1 MSNNIYDTANQLEK
15 DLRETDAYVALK
27 VAYDAVKANPE
38 ANEMF
43 QEFQGIQVKL
53 QQKQMSGEEIL
64 EEEIKEA
71 QEMAMK
77 TGENETIKNLMEA
90 EQKLSLLIDDIN
102 RIIMSPIQEL
112 YQGQ

>member
-1 MSNNIYDTANQLEK
+1 MSTNIYDTANQLER
-15 DLRETDAYVALK
+15 DLRETEAYIALK
-27 VAYDAVKANPE
+27 AAYEAVKANPE
-38 ANEMF
+38 SNDMF
-43 QEFQGIQVKL
+43 KEFQGIQIKL

-77 TGENETIKNLMEA
+77 TGENETIKVLMEA
-90 EQKLSLLIDDIN
+90 EQKLSQLIDDVN

-112 YQGQ
+112 YQG

>member
-27 VAYDAVKANPE
+27 AAYNAVKANPE

-71 QEMAMK
+71 QEMASK

>member
-27 VAYDAVKANPE
+27 AAYDAVKANPE